1 MLRDELLAEEASHDY
16 DPMHVLID
24 VKDLGVSG
32 YQVADWLR
40 SEHRL
45 DVGINDHR
53 RVEALLSIADDEE
66 TTGRLLEALE
76 QLPAAAETMPEPS
89 EVALPSA
96 KDLEPVIAALPRDA
110 FFGPVETVP
119 VAEVAGRVAAEQVTP
134 YPPGIP
140 ALLPGEVINQA
151 VVDYLRTG
159 LAAGMVIPDAADA
172 SLDTFRVVRS
182 VPREE

>member
-1 MLRDELLAEEASHDY
+1 
-16 DPMHVLID
+16 
-24 VKDLGVSG
+24 
-32 YQVADWLR
+32 
-40 SEHRL
+40 
-45 DVGINDHR
+45 
-53 RVEALLSIADDEE
+53 
-66 TTGRLLEALE
+66 
-76 QLPAAAETMPEPS
+76 MPEPS

-119 VAEVAGRVAAEQVTP
+119 IAEVAGRVAAEQVTP

-159 LAAGMVIPDAADA
+159 LAAGKVIPDAADA